1 MGTNQ
6 NNDFPEN
13 KHNNNLKG
21 KGTENEEKQGTVY
34 SDIIIPPYTIRGS
47 KQLKDIKNEEP
58 SIKIQSKQEQ
68 VEKIITEFLSSG
80 DEEDK
85 DESETGPVSVRMAI
99 CKKEESGAEE
109 KANIAQ
115 NNPSLLEVAKE
126 TVSSVIDNAKLE
138 VMKINQQKGKDKMR
152 EQEIKS
158 GNDGAIGLR
167 NLLSNTS
174 SNEDSSIDQKQT
186 YKKEGEKLS
195 MSKVPNKQKEVEAMI
210 TEFLQSDDEEENEN
224 IEAVTVEMAICK
236 KETESSTL
244 SKIVPSPV
252 ELENHRTVDKN
263 GDGALNLRSSL
274 IKEKQD
280 SRHDAHGID
289 YINKTGHLKIKIFE
303 AKDLKNIEIIGKSD
317 PYVSIQYEGEI
328 VRSETKKNTLNPS
341 WNWETSVDLKDF
353 CSDLILTIFDSDEIG
368 KDQKMGS
375 IIFKKE
381 SMKNYIADQPIWLSF
396 TDDKP
401 GQVLVFFELIDKPES
416 KLPKGNM
423 KQGLK
428 DDIALRS
435 EDNEEQNKITTNENQ
450 VPSKGN
456 EVNSKDIQRAGTLKK
471 GGNVDN
477 KHNMDLENQIINDKS
492 EDSNQTSKGA
502 SGLRNLLNEE
512 DKLGSMDDKVLTIEI
527 AKHVDPR
534 KDKDDNVPDQIAKPG
549 QNEGARGLRDILS
562 EGDKDNSRNVQESKN
577 GSEKPLDPKIDT
589 KIDIPEKSSNAES
602 LDALPKSE
610 TSSKQQKLGDG
621 ADHLRNILDHK
632 KEIPKTENEHD
643 KLKVAP
649 SQRIKKDNDK
659 QDASKTKDGAEVIL
673 NNETSMSVEDEYGS
687 EKDLKSKTGKYTR
700 EDKKDIEPTD
710 EVLESQADKTKGD
723 VQAKSNEGAEGLKE
737 IHKRQTDSNE
747 TVKLEQEHI
756 FKETATFEGT
766 VGLRKILIK
775 KDKVGAPNW
784 TEGKNQ
790 ETSISVN
797 DGYLAEKETSNE
809 GKDSKEA
816 KEETKPDEGK
826 SSEETDTKESK
837 EETELSGIAIRADEG
852 AEGVREI
859 LGQPKD
865 NENAGKIEKENVPE
879 NTARHEGAVGL
890 RKILNEKEND
900 KTVDKNISH
909 SNKQGIT
916 QINVDSDHIEDTNRE
931 NNEAE
936 NGLTNLKN
944 MTDLIRIKL
953 DNKSNQRRSEP
964 GTRYS
969 FSTITE
975 VKTFQSTEEIKET
988 IAGDLLKTRSAIKK
1002 RRTVIIQETIVM
1014 IVESVSNW
1022 LDKVEY
1028 RISTVKKIKTVNQK
1042 KQELK
1047 SIKEEIEVIEETV
1060 DELVEVTEMA
1070 VEVIDDESKVTITS
1084 CVSCLNDQVKVVK
1097 LYHQQSEDELS
1108 DSEEKWEEYVE
1119 GIKTIERLI
1128 KDLRSEVDKL
1138 GKNDNISEEKVDTL
1152 EQYQMMNKGH
1162 MNKVVYLMATGK
1174 GLTDQL
1180 PENQIPEQVYTIYE
1194 KAKMIDTA
1202 IQNEKEET
1210 INLILSK
1217 DEYENTLAEYR
1228 EIVDVAEDF
1237 LKYKLAVLDLSHFNE
1252 EIVRQKKFFLNL
1264 SHCMQVLD
1272 SLEANFSEQT
1282 KQHYSAV
1289 YEDLHKRSKQIIENS
1304 ARYINDLDETL
1315 SSWSTINSEIS
1326 ALKSELEIVKT
1337 RISNFDSCT
1346 TYNYLEQLENC
1357 KRYELQLEA
1366 LRIKSI
1372 IFQEKSE
1379 QLQQNI
1385 SSPALNNLF
1394 TELNYEIPNMLDV
1407 INKDIEKYKS
1417 FRTLWKEYED
1427 IQTTIQ

>member
-1 MGTNQ
+1 
-6 NNDFPEN
+6 
-13 KHNNNLKG
+13 
-21 KGTENEEKQGTVY
+21 
-34 SDIIIPPYTIRGS
+34 
-47 KQLKDIKNEEP
+47 
-58 SIKIQSKQEQ
+58 
-68 VEKIITEFLSSG
+68 
-80 DEEDK
+80 
-85 DESETGPVSVRMAI
+85 
-99 CKKEESGAEE
+99 
-109 KANIAQ
+109 
-115 NNPSLLEVAKE
+115 
-126 TVSSVIDNAKLE
+126 
-138 VMKINQQKGKDKMR
+138 MR

-174 SNEDSSIDQKQT
+174 RDDDINQKQP
-186 YKKEGEKLS
+186 YKKEGGKLS

-244 SKIVPSPV
+244 SKIVPSSV
-252 ELENHRTVDKN
+252 ELENHRTIDKN

-289 YINKTGHLKIKIFE
+289 HINITGHLKIKIFE
-303 AKDLKNIEIIGKSD
+303 AKNLKNTEIIGKSD
-317 PYVSIQYEGEI
+317 PYVSIQYEEEI
-328 VRSETKKNTLNPS
+328 VRSETKKNTLTPS

-353 CSDLILTIFDSDEIG
+353 RSDLILTIFDSDKIG

-381 SMKNYIADQPIWLSF
+381 SMKNYITDQPMWLSF
-396 TDDKP
+396 MDDKP
-401 GQVLVFFELIDKPES
+401 GQVLVFFELIDKLES
-416 KLPKGNM
+416 KLPIGNIN
-423 KQGLK
+423 QDLK
-428 DDIALRS
+428 DDITLRS

-456 EVNSKDIQRAGTLKK
+456 EVNSKDIQRAGTLKEE
-471 GGNVDN
+471 GNVDD

-492 EDSNQTSKGA
+492 EVSNQTSKGA
-502 SGLRNLLNEE
+502 SGLRNLLKEE
-512 DKLGSMDDKVLTIEI
+512 DKLGSIDDKVLAIEI

-534 KDKDDNVPDQIAKPG
+534 KDKDDSVPDQIAKPG
-549 QNEGARGLRDILS
+549 ENEGARGLRDILS
-562 EGDKDNSRNVQESKN
+562 EGDKDDSRNVQESKN
-577 GSEKPLDPKIDT
+577 GTEKPLDPKIDT
-589 KIDIPEKSSNAES
+589 KIDIHEKSSNAES
-602 LDALPKSE
+602 LDALQKSE
-610 TSSKQQKLGDG
+610 TNSKRQKLGGG
-621 ADHLRNILDHK
+621 ADNLRNILDHK
-632 KEIPKTENEHD
+632 KEIQKTENEHD
-643 KLKVAP
+643 KLKVVP
-649 SQRIKKDNDK
+649 SQGIEKDKDK
-659 QDASKTKDGAEVIL
+659 QEASKTKDGAEVIL

-723 VQAKSNEGAEGLKE
+723 VQAKSNEGAEGHEE
-737 IHKRQTDSNE
+737 IPKLQTDSNE
-747 TVKLEQEHI
+747 TVKLGQAHI
-756 FKETATFEGT
+756 SKDTATFEGT
-766 VGLRKILIK
+766 VGLRKILNK
-775 KDKVGAPNW
+775 KDKVTIDN
-784 TEGKNQ
+784 

-809 GKDSKEA
+809 GKDRKEA
-816 KEETKPDEGK
+816 KEETKPTDEA
-826 SSEETDTKESK
+826 
-837 EETELSGIAIRADEG
+837 TELSSITIRAAEE

-865 NENAGKIEKENVPE
+865 NENAGKEEKENVPE
-879 NTARHEGAVGL
+879 NTAQHEGAVGL

-909 SNKQGIT
+909 SNEQGIT

-931 NNEAE
+931 NNEEE

-1138 GKNDNISEEKVDTL
+1138 GKSDSISEEKVDTL

-1162 MNKVVYLMATGK
+1162 MNKVVYLLATGK

-1194 KAKMIDTA
+1194 KAKLIDTA

-1217 DEYENTLAEYR
+1217 DEYENPLAEYR

-1237 LKYKLAVLDLSHFNE
+1237 LKSKLAVLDLSHFNE

-1272 SLEANFSEQT
+1272 SLEANFSEQM

-1366 LRIKSI
+1366 
-1372 IFQEKSE
+1372 F
-1379 QLQQNI
+1379 N
-1385 SSPALNNLF
+1385 
-1394 TELNYEIPNMLDV
+1394 
-1407 INKDIEKYKS
+1407 
-1417 FRTLWKEYED
+1417 
-1427 IQTTIQ
+1427 